1 MSDVKQ
7 PLPVQ
12 GYKPQSQATIDLV
25 NEGKALE
32 ERVLQYME
40 KVETFVDEDTGMVTD
55 HRWLAIGRTGIQQG
69 FMAVFRS
76 VFKPGRAVLPGDVE

>member
-1 MSDVKQ
+1 MSTVRQ

-25 NEGKALE
+25 NEGKEIE
-32 ERVLQYME
+32 ERVLRYLE
-40 KVETFVDEDTGMVTD
+40 KIEVSSDKDM
-55 HRWLAIGRTGIQQG
+55 RWLAIGRTDIQKG

-76 VFKPGRAVLPGDVE
+76 VFQPKRAVLPEDGE